1 VEFRIEQPSKESQMA
16 TTETHD
22 SRILGDAT
30 IAELA
35 AELRGGV
42 IRPDDEGYDAAR
54 ALWNG
59 AHDRRP
65 ELIVRCAGVADVIAA
80 LRFARSQSLEVAV
93 RGGGHSIAGF
103 SGVDGG
109 LVIDLS
115 AMRGVRVDAGA
126 RRAYVEGGCVWRDV
140 DVETQVHGLATTGGL
155 VSTTGVG
162 GFTLGGG
169 IGWLMRKHGLACDN
183 LVGADLVTADG
194 QVVHVSDTEN
204 PELLWALRGGGGNFG
219 VVTSFEFALHEAGPT
234 LAGGAIFFP
243 ADEAETILR
252 GWREWLRSAP
262 EEVATL
268 VDLTT
273 APPAPFLPEASHGK
287 PIVAIVGLHVG
298 AREDGLDALAP
309 LRQLAPNPV
318 ADLLGPIPYIAMQ
331 GLVDALHPAGDGN
344 YFKSHHMSGL
354 PDSAIQALARGHQA
368 VTSPQNEIHV
378 QDLRGAVARQPAGG
392 SAFPYREAPYVL
404 NVIAKWP
411 GGGPG
416 AAHVAWARDVVES
429 MEEFG
434 TGAAYVNFLSD
445 REDTPRL
452 RAAYGE
458 ETYER
463 LAEAKRQWDPD
474 NVFHLNQN
482 IKPAA
487 AR

>member
-1 VEFRIEQPSKESQMA
+1 MA
-16 TTETHD
+16 ATETQD

-42 IRPDDEGYDAAR
+42 IRPGDDGYDTAR

-65 ELIVRCAGVADVIAA
+65 ELIVRSAGVADVIAA

-126 RRAYVEGGCVWRDV
+126 RRAYVQGGCVWRDV

-155 VSTTGVG
+155 GSTTGVG

-234 LAGGAIFFP
+234 LAGGAIFFRG
-243 ADEAETILR
+243 DEAETILR

-262 EEVATL
+262 EEVTTL
-268 VDLTT
+268 VNLTT

-287 PIVAIVGLHVG
+287 PIVAIVGLHAG
-298 AREDGLDALAP
+298 PLEEGLEALAP
-309 LRQLAPNPV
+309 LHTLAPEPV
-318 ADLLGPIPYIAMQ
+318 ADLLGPIPYVAMQ
-331 GLVDALHPAGDGN
+331 SLIDALHPAGDGN
-344 YFKSHHMSGL
+344 YFKSHHLADL
-354 PDSAIQALARGHQA
+354 PDAAIGQLVAGHQA
-368 VTSPQNEIHV
+368 VTSPMSEIHL
-378 QDLRGAVARQPAGG
+378 QDLRGAVAEEPSGG
-392 SAFPYREAPYVL
+392 SAFPHRRAPYVL

-411 GGGPG
+411 GGGEGPE
-416 AAHVAWARDVVES
+416 HVTWARDVVGS
-429 MEEFG
+429 LEEFG
-434 TGAAYVNFLSD
+434 TGAAYVNFLGD
-445 REDTPRL
+445 AEDVGTVRD
-452 RAAYGE
+452 AYGAQ
-458 ETYER
+458 TYER
-463 LAEAKRQWDPD
+463 LVAVKDRWDPD
-474 NVFHLNQN
+474 NV
-482 IKPAA
+482 
-487 AR
+487 